1 MQNISNRNNGII
13 LPSWLKAFILKPK
26 WLLHYQ
32 LITISGANIITFFL
46 TMRDGVCWGREDP
59 SQNISH
65 KAESCHIVIL
75 QLQAQK
81 ISGSCSMLH
90 ITSKCWFLGLE
101 SLCPGSIHSFSVF
114 HRVCSCRA
122 RPGLKSHLVHC
133 LRGGVCSWTNCSLR
147 MILLCCCC

>member
-1 MQNISNRNNGII
+1 MTRYKLKASLIKKITLQNISNRNNGII
-13 LPSWLKAFILKPK
+13 LPSWLKAFIQKPK

-46 TMRDGVCWGREDP
+46 TMRDGVCRGRGDP
-59 SQNISH
+59 SQNISC

-101 SLCPGSIHSFSVF
+101 SLCPRQYSF
-114 HRVCSCRA
+114 
-122 RPGLKSHLVHC
+122 L
-133 LRGGVCSWTNCSLR
+133 
-147 MILLCCCC
+147 